1 VDSDGS
7 THATST
13 LTRSQAAR
21 RERVIRAALELAA
34 EGGYDVVQMRD
45 VAARAQVALGTIYR
59 YFPSKD
65 ALLLAVMVQWLGDLE
80 QRVMRRPPAGDNT
93 VDRVMDVLGRALRSM
108 DREPK
113 LTAAVIAAMTAGE
126 REHGVAAIGDVTEAM
141 ARIMRSAFPED
152 IDPASEAAAAKVLGH
167 VWWSAT
173 IAWANG
179 MGDIDWVAGELREA
193 TTLIA
198 DRLG

>member
-7 THATST
+7 TAPAST
-13 LTRSQAAR
+13 LTPSQAAR
-21 RERVIRAALELAA
+21 RDRVIRAALELAA

-80 QRVMRRPPAGDNT
+80 QRVMRRPPAGNDT
-93 VDRVMDVLGRALRSM
+93 VGRVMDVLGRALRSM
-108 DREPK
+108 DRQPK
-113 LTAAVIAAMTAGE
+113 LTAAVIAAMTAGDPAS
-126 REHGVAAIGDVTEAM
+126 VAAIGDVTEAM

-152 IDPASEAAAAKVLGH
+152 VDPSLEAAAAKVLGH

-193 TTLIA
+193 AVLIA
-198 DRLG
+198 DRIG